1 MKDVRYISLESAAR
15 IGQISEGQARS
26 WARDGIV
33 EPTIVYNRDAY
44 RHTFI
49 YSPEDVLTLRAVA
62 ELRHRFNI
70 PLKSTKDIVHG
81 IQSHSGTSWSDLVFQ
96 VANRQIR
103 LVEPSVRSSARSDMV
118 IFEIEPLATE
128 VAHEIARL
136 SQRNPENVGKI
147 ERRHDVMNGQPVVK
161 GTRVPVSAIVNLAA
175 AGWDVGRIAK
185 SYPALVPDD
194 VRGVLQ
200 LVEEQR
206 QVA

>member
-1 MKDVRYISLESAAR
+1 
-15 IGQISEGQARS
+15 
-26 WARDGIV
+26 
-33 EPTIVYNRDAY
+33 
-44 RHTFI
+44 
-49 YSPEDVLTLRAVA
+49 
-62 ELRHRFNI
+62 
-70 PLKSTKDIVHG
+70 
-81 IQSHSGTSWSDLVFQ
+81 
-96 VANRQIR
+96 
-103 LVEPSVRSSARSDMV
+103 MV

-136 SQRNPENVGKI
+136 SQRNPENVGEI